1 MSLLIALL
9 LGLIQGIAE
18 FLPISSSGHLTL
30 VGKIFGIQN
39 DILLISVLLHF
50 ATLFAV
56 LFTFRKYIWEL
67 IKHPFSKEAINLYL
81 ATIPTILI
89 VIFFKT
95 YMNNFFENSK
105 ILPMGFLF
113 TAMLLL
119 LTYIILGKN
128 KEREKTNEI
137 KRNSALLMGITQGF
151 AIIPGVSRAGST
163 ICTGLLSGEQ
173 RKATTRFSFVMSI
186 PVIIASLIY
195 ELITTDISVIATT
208 NIIAPLLVAFFTAF
222 IVGLFA
228 IKIMLKVMENAK
240 YYWFA
245 LYLLVISIVS
255 LFVV

>member
-18 FLPISSSGHLTL
+18 FLPISSSGHLTI
-30 VGKIFGIQN
+30 VSKIFGIQN

-56 LFTFRKYIWEL
+56 IFTFRKYIWEL
-67 IKHPFSKEAINLYL
+67 IKHPLSKQAINLYI

-89 VIFFKT
+89 VIFFKL

-128 KEREKTNEI
+128 KESKKINEV
-137 KRNSALLMGITQGF
+137 KKSSALLMGITQGF
-151 AIIPGVSRAGST
+151 AIIPGISRAGST

-173 RKATTRFSFVMSI
+173 RKATTRFSFIMSI
-186 PVIIASLIY
+186 PIIIASLIY

-208 NIIAPLLVAFFTAF
+208 NIIVPLIVSFLTAF
-222 IVGLFA
+222 IVGLFS
-228 IKIMLKVMENAK
+228 IKIMLKVMEKAK

-245 LYLLVISIVS
+245 IYLFIVAVVS
-255 LFVV
+255 FFVV